1 MNILLLGYGKMGQ
14 LIDELATAQGHH
26 VVERIHV
33 DNRELLETLDPKTI
47 DVAIEFSQPE
57 AAVENIKWCLQR
69 QIPVAV
75 GTTGWL
81 DQKPEID
88 AYCSQHKGTYLFA
101 SNYSIGVNI
110 FFRLNEYLAQLMA
123 SQAYEVSTKEIHH
136 TSKKDAP
143 SGTSIT
149 LAEGILKHL
158 TQKKKWVNHSTN
170 QPDELAIVSERI
182 DPAPGTHEITYTSP
196 VDTIEIKHTA
206 HSREGFARGAIAVA
220 EWLKDQKG
228 IKTMNEFL
236 ESKFQA

>member
-14 LIDELATAQGHH
+14 LIDKLATEKGH
-26 VVERIHV
+26 RIV
-33 DNRELLETLDPKTI
+33 AKINIDNRHELDLLDASKV

-57 AAVENIKWCLQR
+57 AAVENIKWCLEKR
-69 QIPVAV
+69 IPVAV

-81 DQKPEID
+81 DKRAEINT
-88 AYCSQHKGTYLFA
+88 YCNEMNGTYLFA

-110 FFRLNEYLAQLMA
+110 FFKLNEHLAKMMA
-123 SQAYEVSTKEIHH
+123 DQEYAITTKEIHH

-149 LAEGILKHL
+149 LAEGILKHISS
-158 TQKKKWVNHSTN
+158 KKSWVNHETN
-170 QPDELAIVSERI
+170 KAEELEIISERI
-182 DPAPGTHEITYTSP
+182 DPAPGTHEIVYSSP

-206 HSREGFARGAIAVA
+206 HSREGFAKGAISVA

-228 IKTMNEFL
+228 VKTMDEFL
-236 ESKFQA
+236 ASKF

>member
-14 LIDELATAQGHH
+14 LIDQLATTKGHQI
-26 VVERIHV
+26 VGKINI
-33 DNRELLETLDPKTI
+33 DNRYELDSIDTSSI

-57 AAVENIKWCLQR
+57 AAIENIKWCLAR

-81 DQKPEID
+81 NNKPEID
-88 AYCSQHKGTYLFA
+88 QFCTENNGTYLFA

-110 FFRLNEYLAQLMA
+110 FFKLNEYLAQMMA
-123 SQAYEVSTKEIHH
+123 EQDYSVSTKEIHH

-158 TQKKKWVNHSTN
+158 ATKKNWVNQKSN
-170 QPDELAIVSERI
+170 KAEELEIISERI
-182 DPAPGTHEITYTSP
+182 DPAPGTHEITYSSP

-206 HSREGFARGAIAVA
+206 HSREGFAKGAIAVA

-228 IKTMNEFL
+228 VKTMDEFL
-236 ESKFQA
+236 ESRL

>member
-14 LIDELATAQGHH
+14 LIDQLATAKGHQI
-26 VVERIHV
+26 VGKINI
-33 DNRELLETLDPKTI
+33 DNRHELENLNVTSV
-47 DVAIEFSQPE
+47 DVVIEFSQPE
-57 AAVENIKWCLQR
+57 AAIENIKWCLDR

-81 DQKPEID
+81 DRRDEINQ
-88 AYCSQHKGTYLFA
+88 YCAEKNGTYLFA

-110 FFRLNEYLAQLMA
+110 FFKLNEYLAQMMA
-123 SQAYEVSTKEIHH
+123 EQEYQVSTKEIHH

-158 TQKKKWVNHSTN
+158 STKQKWVNRKS
-170 QPDELAIVSERI
+170 DKAGELEIISERI
-182 DPAPGTHEITYTSP
+182 DPAPGTHEITYSSP

-206 HSREGFARGAIAVA
+206 HSREGFAKGAIAVA

-228 IKTMNEFL
+228 VKTMDEFL
-236 ESKFQA
+236 ESRF

>member
-14 LIDELATAQGHH
+14 LIDKLATEKGHTI
-26 VVERIHV
+26 VGRINI
-33 DNRELLETLDPKTI
+33 DNRNELDALDSSSV

-57 AAVENIKWCLQR
+57 AAVENIKWCLKR

-81 DQKPEID
+81 DKRAEINSF
-88 AYCSQHKGTYLFA
+88 CEEKNGTYLFA
-101 SNYSIGVNI
+101 SNFSIGVNI
-110 FFRLNEYLAQLMA
+110 FFKLNEYLAKMMA
-123 SQAYEVSTKEIHH
+123 DQDYAVTTKEIHH

-158 TQKKKWVNHSTN
+158 TSKKSWVNHETN
-170 QPDELAIVSERI
+170 NAQELEIISERI
-182 DPAPGTHEITYTSP
+182 DPAPGTHKINYTSP

-206 HSREGFARGAIAVA
+206 HSREGFAKGAIAVA

-228 IKTMNEFL
+228 VKTMDEFL
-236 ESKFQA
+236 ESRF

>member
-14 LIDELATAQGHH
+14 LIDRLATENGHQI
-26 VVERIHV
+26 VARINI
-33 DNRELLETLDPKTI
+33 DNRGELEGLDNSNI

-57 AAVENIKWCLQR
+57 AAVENIKWCIDK

-81 DQKPEID
+81 NKRTEINE
-88 AYCSQHKGTYLFA
+88 YCNKKNGTYLFA

-110 FFRLNEYLAQLMA
+110 FFKLNEYLAQMMTDQGYTVA
-123 SQAYEVSTKEIHH
+123 TKEIHH

-149 LAEGILKHL
+149 LAEGILKHISS
-158 TQKKKWVNHSTN
+158 KKKWVNQKTDN
-170 QPDELAIVSERI
+170 PQELEIISERI
-182 DPAPGTHEITYTSP
+182 DPAPGTHEIAYSSP
-196 VDTIEIKHTA
+196 VDTIEISHTA
-206 HSREGFARGAIAVA
+206 HSREGFAKGAIAVA

-228 IKTMNEFL
+228 IKTMDDFL
-236 ESKFQA
+236 ESKF